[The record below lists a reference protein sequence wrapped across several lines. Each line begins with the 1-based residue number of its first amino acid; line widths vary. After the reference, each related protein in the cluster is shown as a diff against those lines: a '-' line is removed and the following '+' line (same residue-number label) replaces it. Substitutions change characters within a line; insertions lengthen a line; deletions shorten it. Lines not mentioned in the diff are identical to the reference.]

1 MTDDNRLDDLEMAL
15 AHQEQQIQ
23 DMSEMIT
30 AQWKEIDRLK
40 ARISRLE
47 GKSEDAQQDS
57 GEKSLSAT
65 DIAARDKPPH
75 Y

>member
-1 MTDDNRLDDLEMAL
+1 MNEDRLDNLETTL
-15 AHQEQQIQ
+15 AHQEQQMQ

-40 ARISRLE
+40 SRISRLE
-47 GKSEDAQQDS
+47 GKVEDAQD
-57 GEKSLSAT
+57 GNDEKSLSAT
-65 DIAARDKPPH
+65 DVAAMNKPPH

>member
-1 MTDDNRLDDLEMAL
+1 MAL
-15 AHQEQQIQ
+15 AHQEQQMQ

-57 GEKSLSAT
+57 GEKGLSSAT
-65 DIAARDKPPH
+65 DIAARERPPH

>member
-1 MTDDNRLDDLEMAL
+1 MSENRLENLEIIL
-15 AHQEQQIQ
+15 AHQEQQMQ

-40 ARISRLE
+40 AKITRLE
-47 GKSEDAQQDS
+47 GKIEET
-57 GEKSLSAT
+57 EKGNEETSLST
-65 DIAARDKPPH
+65 TELAAMNKPPH